1 MRIPKDLVPQKVV
14 SEDLCVSLVT
24 LWRARKSNLPNFPE
38 PIVIKNM
45 IFWRQKDLARL
56 EDALLRF
63 RGRAAYEKQRRVE
76 KAAAALNRA
85 RATPPRK
92 RARSKKP
99 AQRDLFQR
107 LPETGA
113 EG

>member
-14 SEDLCVSLVT
+14 AEDLCVSLVT

-38 PIVIKNM
+38 PIVMKNM
-45 IFWRQKDLARL
+45 IFWRQKDLPRL

-63 RGRAAYEKQRRVE
+63 RGRAEYEKQRRLE
-76 KAAAALNRA
+76 KAAAALSRVRGTA
-85 RATPPRK
+85 ARK
-92 RARSKKP
+92 RARSRKP
-99 AQRDLFQR
+99 AQRDLFQG